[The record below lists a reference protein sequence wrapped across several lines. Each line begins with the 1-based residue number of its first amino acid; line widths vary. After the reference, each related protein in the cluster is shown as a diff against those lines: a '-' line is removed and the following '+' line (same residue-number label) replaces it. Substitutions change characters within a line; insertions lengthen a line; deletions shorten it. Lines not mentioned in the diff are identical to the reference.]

1 MSSRRPAHGSA
12 LSLVERSLAHSRPR
26 QGILAM
32 LFTAGGLSTRRPRPL
47 QCYKLPCPL
56 RQRPSA
62 EPPVLSGLAHALSR
76 PPLHATPAAASPAL
90 TSIPGEVN
98 SPSSNMHARTRI
110 HALSPSL
117 RAPPRIPASHS
128 SVAEHRAQFTPF
140 STPRLSAVAY
150 LQMPSLP
157 TTPPLIPPLSH
168 HSATTLPRHGPS
180 SLKAAIYLCPIPPPL
195 PVPHRPIPP
204 SWDILHCWPANPL
217 HSHPAPLPL
226 LRLRLARPP

>member
-1 MSSRRPAHGSA
+1 
-12 LSLVERSLAHSRPR
+12 
-26 QGILAM
+26 M

-110 HALSPSL
+110 HAQSPSL
-117 RAPPRIPASHS
+117 RAPPRIPASIS

-140 STPRLSAVAY
+140 STPRLSAVACTY
-150 LQMPSLP
+150 RCHPY
-157 TTPPLIPPLSH
+157 PPLLLSSHRSPTILLPLSLDM
-168 HSATTLPRHGPS
+168 A
-180 SLKAAIYLCPIPPPL
+180 
-195 PVPHRPIPP
+195 
-204 SWDILHCWPANPL
+204 PAL
-217 HSHPAPLPL
+217 
-226 LRLRLARPP
+226 